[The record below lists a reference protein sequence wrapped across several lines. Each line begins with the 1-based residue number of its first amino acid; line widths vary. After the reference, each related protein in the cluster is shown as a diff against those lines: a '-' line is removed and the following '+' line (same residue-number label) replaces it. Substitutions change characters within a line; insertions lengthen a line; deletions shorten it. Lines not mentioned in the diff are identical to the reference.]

1 MNPALSVL
9 LLTTLIGAAQG
20 LVLVLAGVELA
31 ARAAGPGGA
40 TLPSTFLLAGA
51 AVALILSGA
60 GLVASF
66 FHLGH
71 PERAWRAIAG
81 WRSSWLSREVI
92 VLPAFMGATALYGLA
107 RWAGHEAALALLLLG
122 GLLALALF
130 VCTGMIYAAV
140 KAIREW
146 ASPYTVPNFLVMGL
160 ASGLTL
166 AAALAAFTAV
176 EWVGSLG
183 RLALAA
189 TLLATGLRLAA
200 QRRNQRLV
208 PKSTLQTA
216 IGVRHPLIVQKAQG
230 AMGGSFQTREFASC
244 QPTEL
249 LRRQAIRAVVGG
261 WLAPTLL
268 LLPVALGAPGLA
280 WVLVAAVLAQL
291 WGLVSERW
299 LFFAQARHPQ
309 SLYHPTPT

>member
-1 MNPALSVL
+1 MHPALSVL

-20 LVLVLAGVELA
+20 LVLALGGVELA
-31 ARAAGPGGA
+31 VRAQGSA
-40 TLPSTFLLAGA
+40 LPTAFLLGGVL
-51 AVALILSGA
+51 VALLLSGA

-81 WRSSWLSREVI
+81 WRTSWLSREVI
-92 VLPAFMGATALYGLA
+92 VLPAFMGVTALYGLA
-107 RWAGHEAALALLLLG
+107 RWLGHDAALALLLLA
-122 GLLALALF
+122 GLLALLLY

-146 ASPYTVPNFLVMGL
+146 ASPYTVPNFLLMGL
-160 ASGLTL
+160 SSGLTL
-166 AAALAAFTAV
+166 AAALAAFTAPD
-176 EWVGSLG
+176 WVGALG

-189 TLLATGLRLAA
+189 TLLATVLRLAA
-200 QRRNQRLV
+200 QTRNQRLA

-216 IGVRHPLIVQKAQG
+216 IGVRHPRIVQKAQG
-230 AMGGSFQTREFASC
+230 AMGGSFQTREFAHG
-244 QPTEL
+244 QPPSV
-249 LRRQAIRAVVGG
+249 LRQRAFRAVVAGG
-261 WLAPTLL
+261 LVPALI
-268 LLPVALGAPGLA
+268 LLPLALGGPALP
-280 WVLVAAVLAQL
+280 WVLAAAVLAQL

-309 SLYHPTPT
+309 SLYHPAAR

>member
-1 MNPALSVL
+1 MRPDASVL
-9 LLTTLIGAAQG
+9 LLTTLIGAGQG
-20 LVLVLAGVELA
+20 LFLALFTVQAYALFGLLPVQHGHTFYAHGSLVALVLLA
-31 ARAAGPGGA
+31 CG
-40 TLPSTFLLAGA
+40 LA
-51 AVALILSGA
+51 
-60 GLVASF
+60 ASF
-66 FHLGH
+66 FHLGR
-71 PERAWRAIAG
+71 PERAWRAASQ
-81 WRSSWLSREVI
+81 WRTSWLSREVI
-92 VLPAFMGATALYGLA
+92 VLPAFMGTTALYGLA
-107 RWAGHEAALALLLLG
+107 RWAGHDAALPVLLLA
-122 GLLALALF
+122 GLLALVLF

-166 AAALAAFTAV
+166 AAALAAFTAAD
-176 EWVGSLG
+176 WVGPVG

-216 IGVRHPLIVQKAQG
+216 IGVRHPRIVQKAQG
-230 AMGGSFQTREFASC
+230 AMGGSFQTREFASS

-268 LLPVALGAPGLA
+268 LPVALGSPGLA